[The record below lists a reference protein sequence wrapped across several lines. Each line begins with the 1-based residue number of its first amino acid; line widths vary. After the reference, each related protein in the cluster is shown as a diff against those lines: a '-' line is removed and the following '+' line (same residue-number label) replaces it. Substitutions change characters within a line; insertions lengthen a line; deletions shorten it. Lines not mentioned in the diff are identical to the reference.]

1 MAGADG
7 EDTFMKNS
15 ADTDV
20 ARLRNNNFWDGE
32 ILIWTPFHDPVYFQ
46 HPNSCGSELP
56 SPAHIFLLSS
66 PIIHET
72 SWEKLS
78 HTQGALMKSTSLS
91 ERVWKNNGG
100 TEIITLHSA
109 LGFNT
114 FLIKVS
120 LAGWITTVILDA
132 LLIKASHAGTEKTLH
147 FIIIFAW
154 DMARGKECWKS
165 SLTSQ
170 SLIWSKLPWIRVFA
184 DCNVVYLKS
193 GLNPNEKKIR
203 KLLRTPNTQRTTGR
217 WLLYRLICY
226 MVTHWISRGLG
237 IGKGEGCGFSLSQFN
252 NELRLSGPGQ
262 PWGDPSEK
270 D

>member
-1 MAGADG
+1 
-7 EDTFMKNS
+7 MKNS

-32 ILIWTPFHDPVYFQ
+32 ILIWTPCHDPVYFR
-46 HPNSCGSELP
+46 HPNSSGFELP
-56 SPAHIFLLSS
+56 SPARVFLLSS

-72 SWEKLS
+72 SCAKLS
-78 HTQGALMKSTSLS
+78 HSRGALMKSTSLS

-114 FLIKVS
+114 FLIKVI

-132 LLIKASHAGTEKTLH
+132 LLIKAPHAGTEKTLL

-154 DMARGKECWKS
+154 DMARGKRCWKS
-165 SLTSQ
+165 RLTCQ
-170 SLIWSKLPWIRVFA
+170 LLLWSKLSWNRSVCWLNRSGFKSDFP
-184 DCNVVYLKS
+184 LKS
-193 GLNPNEKKIR
+193 ERKTTTR
-203 KLLRTPNTQRTTGR
+203 KLHLIHSERLQGGCSTGYSPNNVT
-217 WLLYRLICY
+217 WLHT
-226 MVTHWISRGLG
+226 VSAGDWGLE
-237 IGKGEGCGFSLSQFN
+237 KGEGCGFSLSQFN

>member
-1 MAGADG
+1 MAGANG

-20 ARLRNNNFWDGE
+20 ARLRNNNFWAGE
-32 ILIWTPFHDPVYFQ
+32 ILIWTPCHDPVYFQ
-46 HPNSCGSELP
+46 HPNSCGFELS

-72 SWEKLS
+72 FWAKLS
-78 HTQGALMKSTSLS
+78 RSREALMKSTSLS

-132 LLIKASHAGTEKTLH
+132 LLIKASHAGTEKSLH

-154 DMARGKECWKS
+154 DMARGKKCWKS
-165 SLTSQ
+165 RLTSCH
-170 SLIWSKLPWIRVFA
+170 LLVWSKKIWRKLVCWLNCSR
-184 DCNVVYLKS
+184 YLKKKKNQLAS
-193 GLNPNEKKIR
+193 CSAHLIHNKKGLKSIFSTGHSPKM
-203 KLLRTPNTQRTTGR
+203 LRGYTLNQQGFGDCKGGR
-217 WLLYRLICY
+217 
-226 MVTHWISRGLG
+226 VQ
-237 IGKGEGCGFSLSQFN
+237 FLSK
-252 NELRLSGPGQ
+252 PI
-262 PWGDPSEK
+262 
-270 D
+270 

>member
-32 ILIWTPFHDPVYFQ
+32 ILIWTPCHHPVYFQ
-46 HPNSCGSELP
+46 HPNSCGFELS

-72 SWEKLS
+72 SWAKLS
-78 HTQGALMKSTSLS
+78 HSRGALMKSTSLS

-132 LLIKASHAGTEKTLH
+132 LLIKASHAATEKTLH

-154 DMARGKECWKS
+154 DMARGKTCWKS
-165 SLTSQ
+165 RLTSCRLRMW
-170 SLIWSKLPWIRVFA
+170 SKLIWSKGVCWLN
-184 DCNVVYLKS
+184 CS
-193 GLNPNEKKIR
+193 GLKKPDWKKTIR
-203 KLLRTPNTQRTTGR
+203 KSLCTPNTQQTIAR
-217 WLLYRLICY
+217 WLLYR
-226 MVTHWISRGLG
+226 
-237 IGKGEGCGFSLSQFN
+237 SQ
-252 NELRLSGPGQ
+252 S
-262 PWGDPSEK
+262 
-270 D
+270 

>member
-20 ARLRNNNFWDGE
+20 ARLRNNNFWDGG
-32 ILIWTPFHDPVYFQ
+32 ILIWTPCHDPVYFQ
-46 HPNSCGSELP
+46 HPNSCGFELS

-72 SWEKLS
+72 SWAKLS
-78 HTQGALMKSTSLS
+78 HSRGALMKSTSLS

-120 LAGWITTVILDA
+120 MAGWITTVILDA
-132 LLIKASHAGTEKTLH
+132 LLIKASHAGTEKTLY

-154 DMARGKECWKS
+154 DMARGKKCWKS
-165 SLTSQ
+165 RLTS
-170 SLIWSKLPWIRVFA
+170 SS
-184 DCNVVYLKS
+184 CS
-193 GLNPNEKKIR
+193 GGQNWFEKR
-203 KLLRTPNTQRTTGR
+203 
-217 WLLYRLICY
+217 
-226 MVTHWISRGLG
+226 
-237 IGKGEGCGFSLSQFN
+237 
-252 NELRLSGPGQ
+252 
-262 PWGDPSEK
+262 
-270 D
+270 

>member
-20 ARLRNNNFWDGE
+20 ARLRKDNFWDGGN
-32 ILIWTPFHDPVYFQ
+32 IDLNPFCHDPVYFQ
-46 HPNSCGSELP
+46 HPNSCGFELP

-72 SWEKLS
+72 SWAKLS
-78 HTQGALMKSTSLS
+78 HSRGALMKSTSLS

-114 FLIKVS
+114 FLIKVI

-132 LLIKASHAGTEKTLH
+132 LLIKASHAGTETAFYYNICMRH
-147 FIIIFAW
+147 GE
-154 DMARGKECWKS
+154 R
-165 SLTSQ
+165 
-170 SLIWSKLPWIRVFA
+170 
-184 DCNVVYLKS
+184 
-193 GLNPNEKKIR
+193 EKVLEI
-203 KLLRTPNTQRTTGR
+203 
-217 WLLYRLICY
+217 
-226 MVTHWISRGLG
+226 
-237 IGKGEGCGFSLSQFN
+237 
-252 NELRLSGPGQ
+252 
-262 PWGDPSEK
+262 
-270 D
+270 